1 MYTNYAMI
9 FVWSGEEV
17 KLDLNVKKFTI
28 SQRFQILTE
37 NWLHGGMSPDL
48 MVFQRRIFEIS

>member
-17 KLDLNVKKFTI
+17 KLGLKCKKIHNITAFLD
-28 SQRFQILTE
+28 F
-37 NWLHGGMSPDL
+37 D
-48 MVFQRRIFEIS
+48 